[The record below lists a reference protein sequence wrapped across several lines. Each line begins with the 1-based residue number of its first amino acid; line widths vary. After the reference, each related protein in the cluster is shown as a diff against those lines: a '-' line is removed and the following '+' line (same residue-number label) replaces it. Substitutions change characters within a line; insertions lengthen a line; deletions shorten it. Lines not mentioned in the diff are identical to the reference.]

1 MLAQDVIRYC
11 WGIPSRRFSWNLRR
25 RSGGQGCRRTA
36 PPTTRIREHRSSNHR
51 CGKIRGRER
60 NPWQKPER
68 NELKDRE
75 GVAPFY
81 TSGRCGRRKRFA
93 LLGALTGPTASGQP
107 NNPSSGMLQLL
118 TEPKIRSKVHCP
130 PSKERNTNVFCK
142 LAVACTGEFVVTC
155 RNE

>member
-1 MLAQDVIRYC
+1 MIRYC

-25 RSGGQGCRRTA
+25 RKGGRGCRRTA
-36 PPTTRIREHRSSNHR
+36 PPATRIRKHKSSNQR
-51 CGKIRGRER
+51 RGKIRGREG

-93 LLGALTGPTASGQP
+93 LLRAMTGPTASGQP

-118 TEPKIRSKVHCP
+118 TEPKIRSKFVALCRR
-130 PSKERNTNVFCK
+130 KRNCE
-142 LAVACTGEFVVTC
+142 LAVACTGEFVITC
-155 RNE
+155 QNE